1 VVTAQR
7 IAGGDQSARA
17 AGTSTADVG
26 SLARSINRMV
36 DRQTVTK
43 GQLELSNHRLDGI
56 LKSLPVEVAL
66 FDPNKQI
73 LFLNPAALDDPD
85 QRRLCMGMTP
95 AEFWSFLGFSEQI
108 GAEVDEAL
116 TTCLEE
122 DRPVSIEQTEGFD
135 DGVAR
140 HMARVFSP
148 VKGPAGETVQVIG
161 YGIDVTE
168 QREAEEA
175 LRSSEEL
182 LRQAQKME
190 SIGRL
195 AGGVAHDFNNLLTSI
210 IGFNELALVREGLDE
225 ETRSDIQTSLE
236 SARKASQLTK
246 QLLAFS
252 RQQVLQPEV
261 LDVGGVVRD
270 TQRMLRR
277 LIGEHISLTTVA
289 GLSPATVKVDP
300 GQLNQILMN
309 LVVNA
314 RDAMPGGG
322 SLTLETAVADLDEP
336 PSPVMEGFNAGRYVM
351 LAVRDTGVGMDEETL
366 ERVFE
371 PFFTTKGLGEGTG
384 LGLATVHGI
393 VRQSGGFIAV
403 DSEVG
408 LGTTLKVFLP
418 WVESGASA
426 AAQPEP
432 EAPAAARIL
441 VESPDGSAAARTIL
455 VVEDQDSVRALARRT
470 LVAQGYNVLIAENG
484 EEAIEV
490 AREHAKPIDLL
501 LTDVVM
507 PIMNGPEAA
516 RRLTKT
522 HPEMDV
528 MFMSAY
534 PDGAFGLDSSLDPDV
549 AFLEKPFSGTELA
562 SAVQARIAPP
572 PAQDE
577 VLSAV
582 SW

>member
-1 VVTAQR
+1 
-7 IAGGDQSARA
+7 
-17 AGTSTADVG
+17 
-26 SLARSINRMV
+26 V

-225 ETRSDIQTSLE
+225 ETRSDIQTSLD

-336 PSPVMEGFNAGRYVM
+336 PSPVMEGFTAGRYVM

>member
-1 VVTAQR
+1 
-7 IAGGDQSARA
+7 
-17 AGTSTADVG
+17 
-26 SLARSINRMV
+26 
-36 DRQTVTK
+36 
-43 GQLELSNHRLDGI
+43 
-56 LKSLPVEVAL
+56 
-66 FDPNKQI
+66 
-73 LFLNPAALDDPD
+73 
-85 QRRLCMGMTP
+85 
-95 AEFWSFLGFSEQI
+95 
-108 GAEVDEAL
+108 
-116 TTCLEE
+116 
-122 DRPVSIEQTEGFD
+122 
-135 DGVAR
+135 
-140 HMARVFSP
+140 
-148 VKGPAGETVQVIG
+148 
-161 YGIDVTE
+161 
-168 QREAEEA
+168 
-175 LRSSEEL
+175 
-182 LRQAQKME
+182 
-190 SIGRL
+190 
-195 AGGVAHDFNNLLTSI
+195 
-210 IGFNELALVREGLDE
+210 
-225 ETRSDIQTSLE
+225 
-236 SARKASQLTK
+236 
-246 QLLAFS
+246 
-252 RQQVLQPEV
+252 
-261 LDVGGVVRD
+261 
-270 TQRMLRR
+270 
-277 LIGEHISLTTVA
+277 
-289 GLSPATVKVDP
+289 
-300 GQLNQILMN
+300 
-309 LVVNA
+309 
-314 RDAMPGGG
+314 
-322 SLTLETAVADLDEP
+322 
-336 PSPVMEGFNAGRYVM
+336 MEGFTAGRYVM

>member
-1 VVTAQR
+1 
-7 IAGGDQSARA
+7 
-17 AGTSTADVG
+17 
-26 SLARSINRMV
+26 MV

-95 AEFWSFLGFSEQI
+95 AEFWSFLGFSDEI

-116 TTCLEE
+116 TTCFAE
-122 DRPVSIEQTEGFD
+122 DRAVSIEQTEGSD
-135 DGVAR
+135 DGVVR

-148 VKGPAGETVQVIG
+148 VKGPAGQTVQVIG

-277 LIGEHISLTTVA
+277 LIG
-289 GLSPATVKVDP
+289 
-300 GQLNQILMN
+300 
-309 LVVNA
+309 
-314 RDAMPGGG
+314 MPGGG

-336 PSPVMEGFNAGRYVM
+336 PSPVMEGFTAGRYVM

-572 PAQDE
+572 AQDE